1 MSCAERRH
9 RFDGACANP
18 NGSIELD
25 AEKEISLDEHAEQRA
40 GPVPP
45 ASSAG
50 REASMLDWLRTWAR
64 IVYLGA
70 RVLAFA
76 LSLPGYSP
84 EYRRSLLARIY
95 FGTVPLVLWF
105 TVLSSVISLVIIRIV
120 VVTAQSYGL
129 SQYALQMVVRV
140 LVLELIPLTA
150 ALFVALR
157 VTLPDGVEVAAA
169 HVQGKLDERTPQGL
183 EAVLLEVTPRIT
195 AGVFATLAL
204 AAVSGAVTLLLA
216 YLTIY
221 GFVGGALEQYTRTV
235 GQVFHPT
242 VTLVFVLKTLFLSLA
257 VAVIPIGSALYDT
270 PERRSR
276 SSAEIRVLVRLFLVI
291 LLIEVISLAGNYY

>member
-1 MSCAERRH
+1 MSLDENAERRAVTVRH
-9 RFDGACANP
+9 
-18 NGSIELD
+18 D
-25 AEKEISLDEHAEQRA
+25 AAR
-40 GPVPP
+40 
-45 ASSAG
+45 
-50 REASMLDWLRTWAR
+50 RESSMLDWLRSWWR

-70 RVLAFA
+70 RVLAFGFSMSSYTA
-76 LSLPGYSP
+76 Q
-84 EYRRSLLARIY
+84 YRRSLLSRIY
-95 FGTVPLVLWF
+95 FGTAPLVLWF
-105 TVLSSVISLVIIRIV
+105 TVLSSVVSLVIIRIV

-157 VTLPDGVEVAAA
+157 VTLPDGVEVAAVHA
-169 HVQGKLDERTPQGL
+169 QGRLDERTPEGL
-183 EAVLLEVTPRIT
+183 EAVLLEVTPRIM
-195 AGVFATLAL
+195 AGVFAALAL
-204 AAVSGAVTLLLA
+204 AAVSGVVTLLLA

-221 GFVGGALEQYTRTV
+221 GFVGGALAQYTRTV

-242 VTLVFVLKTLFLSLA
+242 VTLVFVLKTLVLSLA
-257 VAVIPIGSALYDT
+257 VAVVPIGSALYDN

-291 LLIEVISLAGNYY
+291 LLVEVISLVGNYY

>member
-1 MSCAERRH
+1 MSCRRAASA
-9 RFDGACANP
+9 RGACAKP
-18 NGSIELD
+18 TGSIELD
-25 AEKEISLDEHAEQRA
+25 AEKEISLDEHAEHRTD
-40 GPVPP
+40 PVPP
-45 ASSAG
+45 GSSAR
-50 REASMLDWLRTWAR
+50 REATILDWLRTWAR

-76 LSLPGYSP
+76 LSLPGHSP
-84 EYRRSLLARIY
+84 EYRRSLLVRIY

-129 SQYALQMVVRV
+129 SEYALQMVVRV

-169 HVQGKLDERTPQGL
+169 HAQGKLDERTPQGL
-183 EAVLLEVTPRIT
+183 EAVLLDVTPRIT
-195 AGVFATLAL
+195 AGVFAALAL

-276 SSAEIRVLVRLFLVI
+276 SSDEIRVLVRLFLVI